1 LHSKNDTMPNKK
13 YKIAVIQL
21 NLNDVAEN
29 NLKNVW
35 VGCVMPQIKE
45 LKLSPYQNYI
55 VAIISVREDVDNALQ
70 SRFTAPRLL
79 LSVL

>member
-1 LHSKNDTMPNKK
+1 
-13 YKIAVIQL
+13 
-21 NLNDVAEN
+21 
-29 NLKNVW
+29 
-35 VGCVMPQIKE
+35 MPQIKE
-45 LKLSPYQNYI
+45 LKLLPYQNYI

>member
-1 LHSKNDTMPNKK
+1 MPNKK

-29 NLKNVW
+29 NLKKCLSW
-35 VGCVMPQIKE
+35 VRCRKSRAEVITLPE
-45 LKLSPYQNYI
+45 LYSSHYFCQKTLTT
-55 VAIISVREDVDNALQ
+55 LLWQ

>member
-1 LHSKNDTMPNKK
+1 MP
-13 YKIAVIQL
+13 
-21 NLNDVAEN
+21 
-29 NLKNVW
+29 
-35 VGCVMPQIKE
+35 PQIKE

-55 VAIISVREDVDNALQ
+55 VAIISVSEDVDNFAWQ